1 MSKNSGKKDE
11 KKRRYLETHPWIDFR
26 LNMKAFD
33 YKLWMLLGEAQSK
46 CEHIAGVPLR
56 PETAEELHKVYLYKG
71 ATATTAIEGN
81 TLSEEE
87 ARDYMEKRLE
97 LPPSKKYL
105 GQEIENIVNAF
116 NLIMEW
122 AVEGKAGE
130 LKPGNIKLFNQLVL
144 KNLEFREGVVPGKVR
159 SHSVQVGGYRGAP
172 AEDCDYLLERTCEW
186 LNSKHFTLGEE
197 FGIVGDLIKAVV
209 AHLYIAWIHPFGDG
223 NGRTARLVELQI
235 LLDAG
240 VPSPAAHLL
249 SNHYNQTRSEYYREL
264 AVSSKSRDIVPFIK
278 YAVQGFVDGLK
289 EQLHMVRAQTLQVSW
304 ESYIHDI
311 FKDRSGAA
319 QERRR
324 CLVLDLSG
332 EPEPVPV
339 SQIRHLSPRLA
350 ELYAKKNQ
358 KVIYNDIKE
367 LVALGLLKQSDRG
380 YRANSDIILAFL
392 PFRKKR

>member
-1 MSKNSGKKDE
+1 MSKKDGKKR
-11 KKRRYLETHPWIDFR
+11 KCSETHPWIDFQ
-26 LNMKAFD
+26 LNMKTFD
-33 YKLWMLLGEAQSK
+33 YRLWMLLGEAQST

-71 ATATTAIEGN
+71 AAATTAIEGN

-105 GQEIENIVNAF
+105 GREIENIVNAF

-122 AVEGKAGE
+122 AMEGIAGE
-130 LKPGNIKLFNQLVL
+130 LKPGNIKLFNEMVL
-144 KNLEFREGVVPGKVR
+144 KDLGPRDSVVPGKVR
-159 SHSVQVGGYRGAP
+159 NHSVQVGGYRGAP
-172 AEDCDYLLERTCEW
+172 AEDCDYLLEKLCEW
-186 LNSKHFTLGEE
+186 INSKSFTLGGE
-197 FGIVGDLIKAVV
+197 FGITVGLIKAVAV
-209 AHLYIAWIHPFGDG
+209 HLYIAWIHPFGDG

-249 SNHYNQTRSEYYREL
+249 SNHYNQTRGEYYRQL
-264 AVSSKSRDIVPFIK
+264 AGSSKSRDIVPFIK

-289 EQLHMVRAQTLQVSW
+289 EQLDTVRSQTLRVSW

-324 CLVLDLSG
+324 CLVLDLSRQD
-332 EPEPVPV
+332 EPVPV
-339 SQIRHLSPRLA
+339 TRIRHLTPRLA

-358 KVIYNDIKE
+358 KVIYNDLKE
-367 LVALGLLKQSDRG
+367 LAALGLLRQIDGG
-380 YRANSDIILAFL
+380 YRANTGIIMAFL
-392 PFRKKR
+392 PFRKNR